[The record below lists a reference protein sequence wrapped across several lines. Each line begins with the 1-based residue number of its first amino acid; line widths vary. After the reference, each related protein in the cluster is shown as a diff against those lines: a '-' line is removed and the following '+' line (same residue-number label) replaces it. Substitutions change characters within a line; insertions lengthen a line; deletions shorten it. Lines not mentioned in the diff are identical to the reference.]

1 MRCGYCYQEGHNQR
15 TCPKKTAYIKSHR
28 DREIAAGET
37 DSYWIREYN
46 KRVAP
51 SGKKKSQQVCGYCGE
66 RGHTRRK
73 CDVLQKDRE
82 WFVKHHNEHV
92 RVAHDYI
99 VTSPIGIGSL
109 FQSRRRQYNYNAG
122 EYHYKNVMYVLT
134 DFRLQPAIQTNGVN
148 IVAHL
153 SSTEDGG
160 VYNLSLRDYVINPDY
175 GQKWTGSMNLV
186 HAMAQVVPSGW
197 VQRESITFED
207 TAKHELFKR
216 VGRKDEDRRQW
227 DLDRLDRARETI
239 ARYRKHPDP
248 AFDHVARAEGQLA
261 RHDALANRNKIFED
275 FKTGRA
281 D

>member
-1 MRCGYCYQEGHNQR
+1 M
-15 TCPKKTAYIKSHR
+15 
-28 DREIAAGET
+28 
-37 DSYWIREYN
+37 
-46 KRVAP
+46 
-51 SGKKKSQQVCGYCGE
+51 
-66 RGHTRRK
+66 
-73 CDVLQKDRE
+73 
-82 WFVKHHNEHV
+82 
-92 RVAHDYI
+92 
-99 VTSPIGIGSL
+99 
-109 FQSRRRQYNYNAG
+109 
-122 EYHYKNVMYVLT
+122 
-134 DFRLQPAIQTNGVN
+134 N

-153 SSTEDGG
+153 SSTQDGG

-175 GQKWTGSMNLV
+175 GQNWSGSMNLV

-207 TAKHELFKR
+207 TAKHELFRR